1 MKTLEEIFV
10 KENTPDVIVGILSS
24 QKKGVPKW
32 GELEKDFDPTKHD
45 IVTDRTRRPKVKVKN
60 GQKEV
65 PARLIYPAEMIAARR
80 MNQMAFSIP
89 VKRNFSKPA
98 NDVEKAFQKAIESV
112 YEKVRIDGVNSKRMY
127 AYFASCEVVTFWFTV
142 DTDEEEQMR
151 YGFKTSKKIRCRS
164 FSPMPSKFSKIK
176 QADVYP
182 YFDDYDDLI
191 VLSVRYKDAD
201 GVEHFDAYTAKKV
214 YYYNRHNDNDWQ
226 VEEVDNP
233 LGKIPAGYLWRPLPV
248 YYGISG
254 NREDTEF
261 TLSRDSDILGKNQ
274 SPIMKVKGNV
284 IGEMPVGDTAR
295 QVYQLEN
302 GGDLDLVSPALSTND
317 AKTHVGMLKEIN
329 QEITQL
335 PDLSLENIKGIGA
348 QSGEA
353 RKTLLTDPHMKVKD
367 ESHDIIEFLDREF
380 EIVKAILCH
389 ENEEWKDYQHT
400 TTCKHVITPFIQNDR
415 SADINDYSKASGG
428 PVMSRRTA
436 VDQLG
441 MVDDTDAEIEQ
452 MDAEQD
458 AAAERE
464 RMTDIFPSA
473 E

>member
-10 KENTPDVIVGILSS
+10 PENTPDAIIAILSG
-24 QKKGVPKW
+24 QTKCVPKW
-32 GELEKDFDPTKHD
+32 GELDKLYDPEKHD
-45 IVTDRTRRPKVKVKN
+45 IVTDRTRRPKVKIKN

-65 PARLIYPAEMIAARR
+65 PAKLYYPAEMIASRR

-89 VKRNFSKPA
+89 VKRKYSA
-98 NDVEKAFQKAIESV
+98 TTSEEEKAFQKAIEAV
-112 YEKVRIDGVNSKRMY
+112 YKKVRINGVNYKRMY
-127 AYFASCEVVTFWFTV
+127 AFFASCEMATFWFTV
-142 DTDEEEQMR
+142 DAEKTTR
-151 YGFKTSKKIRCRS
+151 YGFESEKKIRCRS
-164 FSPMPSKFSKIK
+164 FSPMPKKFSKIT
-176 QADVYP
+176 QADLYP
-182 YFDDYDDLI
+182 YFDDDDDLV

-201 GVEHFDAYTAKKV
+201 SVEHFDAYTAERV
-214 YYYNRHNDNDWQ
+214 YYYSKPENEWV

-233 LGKIPAGYLWRPLPV
+233 LKKIPAVYWQRPLPV
-248 YYGISG
+248 YYGISK
-254 NREDTEF
+254 NREDIEF

-274 SPIMKVKGNV
+274 SPIMKVKGKV

>member
-1 MKTLEEIFV
+1 MKTIEEIFSAG
-10 KENTPDVIVGILSS
+10 NTPDTIIGILSG
-24 QKKGVPKW
+24 QKSDVPKW
-32 GELEKDFDPTKHD
+32 GELHKVFDPKQHD
-45 IVTDRTRRPKVKVKN
+45 IITDRARRPKTKVKN

-65 PARLIYPAEMIAARR
+65 PAKLTYPAEMIAARR

-89 VKRNFSKPA
+89 VKRNYSKPS
-98 NDVEKAFQKAIESV
+98 NDTEKAFQRAIEKV

-142 DTDEEEQMR
+142 DAKEEDR
-151 YGFKTSKKIRCRS
+151 YGFMSSKKIRCRS
-164 FSPMPSKFSKIK
+164 FSPMPLKFTKIK
-176 QADVYP
+176 QADIYP
-182 YFDDYDDLI
+182 YYDDYDDLI

-201 GVEHFDAYTAKKV
+201 GVEHFDAYTADKV
-214 YYYNRHNDNDWQ
+214 YYYNRHDKEWSS
-226 VEEVDNP
+226 EEVDNP
-233 LGKIPAGYLWRPLPV
+233 LGKIPAGYLWRPLPI
-248 YYGISG
+248 YYGISDK
-254 NREDTEF
+254 REDTEF

-274 SPIMKVKGNV
+274 SPIMKVKGKV

-317 AKTHVGMLKEIN
+317 AKTHVGMLKEVN

-335 PDLSLENIKGIGA
+335 PDLSLENIKGLGA

-389 ENEEWKDYQHT
+389 ENEAWKPYQHT
-400 TTCKHVITPFIQNDR
+400 TTCKQIITPFIQNDR
-415 SADINDYSKASGG
+415 TADINDYTKASGG
-428 PVMSRRTA
+428 PVMSQRTA
-436 VDQLG
+436 VEQLG
-441 MVDDTDAEIEQ
+441 MVDDPDVEVDQMQHEQSAE
-452 MDAEQD
+452 AEK
-458 AAAERE
+458 E
-464 RMTDIFPSA
+464 RMTDVFIAA

>member
-10 KENTPDVIVGILSS
+10 PENTPETIIGILSS
-24 QKKGVPKW
+24 QAKGVPKW
-32 GELEKDFDPTKHD
+32 VDLEKVFDPKKHD
-45 IVTDRTRRPKVKVKN
+45 IVTDRSRRPKTKVKN

-65 PARLIYPAEMIAARR
+65 PARLVYPAEMIAARR

-89 VKRNFSKPA
+89 VKRVYSKPA
-98 NDVEKAFQKAIESV
+98 DDDEKAFQKAIELV

-142 DTDEEEQMR
+142 DTDEELER
-151 YGFKTSKKIRCRS
+151 YGFNSSKKIRCRS
-164 FSPMPSKFSKIK
+164 FSPMPTKFSKIK

-182 YFDDYDDLI
+182 YYDDYDDLV

-201 GVEHFDAYTAKKV
+201 GDLHFDAYTAKKV
-214 YYYNRHNDNDWQ
+214 YYYSCHNSNDWK
-226 VEEVDNP
+226 VEEIDNV

-274 SPIMKVKGNV
+274 SPIMKVKGKV
-284 IGEMPVGDTAR
+284 VGEMPVGDTAR

-317 AKTHVGMLKEIN
+317 AKTHVGMLKEMN

-353 RKTLLTDPHMKVKD
+353 RKTLLTDPHMKVRD
-367 ESHDIIEFLDREF
+367 ESHDIVEFLDREF

-389 ENEEWKDYQHT
+389 ENESWKPYQHT
-400 TTCKHVITPFIQNDR
+400 TMCKHILTPFIQNDR
-415 SADINDYSKASGG
+415 TADINDYVKASGG
-428 PVMSRRTA
+428 PVMSQRTA
-436 VDQLG
+436 VEQSG
-441 MVDDTDAEIEQ
+441 FVDDADAEVAQIEAEKSA
-452 MDAEQD
+452 DAE
-458 AAAERE
+458 RN
-464 RMTDIFPSA
+464 RMTDIFTGA